1 MHHGI
6 DELLRNDE
14 LKKELRGKRI
24 SLLGH
29 PASTTKTLEHS
40 LDALANCSEIKLT
53 SAFGPQ
59 HGMRGEKQDNMIES
73 DDFIDPKLKIP
84 VFSLYGTSRRPT
96 ATMMQSFDVV
106 LVDLQDVGTRIY
118 TYLTTLLYMLEEA
131 AKQGKTVWVLDRP
144 NPVGRPV
151 EGTLLKSGWESFVG
165 ASPVLMRHGLTMG
178 ELAKFLVKKHKL
190 NVELKVVAMKGYD
203 MHAAPG
209 YGWPTGELAWVN
221 PSPNIPVLCSA
232 RCFPGTVLLEGT
244 NLSEGRGTTRPL
256 QIFGVPKMNSEKVLK
271 RMFDLAPQWLEG
283 CRVRPCHFEPTFHK
297 FKGELCSGLQI
308 HVDDP
313 AYVHERFKPFRLM
326 LLFFKTLREIH
337 PDLFAWRQPPY
348 EYENTRLPIDLLNG
362 GTEPREWVDDV
373 SAKPSDLEALL
384 AREEKAWEVERKEFL
399 LYP

>member
-14 LKKELRGKRI
+14 LKKSLRGKRI
-24 SLLGH
+24 ALLGH

-40 LDALANCSEIKLT
+40 LDALANCPEIKLS

-73 DDFIDPKLKIP
+73 DDFVDPKLKIP

-106 LVDLQDVGTRIY
+106 LIDLQDVGTRIY

-131 AKQGKTVWVLDRP
+131 AKHGKAVWVLDRP

-151 EGTLLKSGWESFVG
+151 EGTKLKAGWESFVG

-190 NVELKVVAMKGYD
+190 DVELKVVPMKGYD
-203 MHAAPG
+203 MSEGPG
-209 YGWPTGELAWVN
+209 YGWPSGEMAWVN

-256 QIFGVPKMNSEKVLK
+256 QIFGVPKMDSEKVLK
-271 RMFDLAPQWLEG
+271 RMFELAPQWLEG
-283 CRVRPCHFEPTFHK
+283 CRLRPCHFEPTFHK

-313 AYVHERFKPFRLM
+313 AYAHERFKPFRLM
-326 LLFFKTLREIH
+326 LLFFKTLREVH
-337 PDLFAWRQPPY
+337 PHLFAWRQPPY
-348 EYENTRLPIDLLNG
+348 EYEATRLPIDLLNG
-362 GTEPREWVDDV
+362 GTAPREWVDDA
-373 SAKPSDLEALL
+373 SATPADLEALL
-384 AREEKAWEVERKEFL
+384 SREEKEWEVERKEFL